1 MMCFDAH
8 GLRTAMSSRR
18 SVLASGCVAGIFPT
32 WHSQVCCMSPLRET
46 PLGFLFSKVR
56 GTSAFDLTVGWFV
69 ASWIS
74 PLVPQLRR
82 NVRQGISLLHPLGLE
97 GGSPLNLLKP
107 LILSPLRGSLP
118 RRKNANHF
126 LPGGLLRFSP
136 RLRIGV
142 TSVFFE
148 EYRPRAL
155 FKREGTALALIA
167 RRLSEAGFGAERR

>member
-56 GTSAFDLTVGWFV
+56 GPSAFDLTVGWFV

-74 PLVPQLRR
+74 PLVRSSASSQRPTGNFSSSTWL
-82 NVRQGISLLHPLGLE
+82 
-97 GGSPLNLLKP
+97 GGSPQNLLKP

>member
-1 MMCFDAH
+1 
-8 GLRTAMSSRR
+8 
-18 SVLASGCVAGIFPT
+18 
-32 WHSQVCCMSPLRET
+32 MSPLRET

-56 GTSAFDLTVGWFV
+56 GPSAFDLTVGWFV

-118 RRKNANHF
+118 RSKNANHF

-136 RLRIGV
+136 WLRFGV
-142 TSVFFE
+142 TSFCSCFAGPVRFANW
-148 EYRPRAL
+148 RLPAL
-155 FKREGTALALIA
+155 SPSSRDG
-167 RRLSEAGFGAERR
+167 ERRPVLVPRGASSRNRHGFVFCPLCWSLLGI